1 MLAAMDILLDITIL
15 GVAVVEVVRAV
26 MALTQAQARTLG
38 KLVVAVKLGMAFQ
51 EAVVVV
57 VRQT

>member
-38 KLVVAVKLGMAFQ
+38 KVVVAVKLGMAFQ